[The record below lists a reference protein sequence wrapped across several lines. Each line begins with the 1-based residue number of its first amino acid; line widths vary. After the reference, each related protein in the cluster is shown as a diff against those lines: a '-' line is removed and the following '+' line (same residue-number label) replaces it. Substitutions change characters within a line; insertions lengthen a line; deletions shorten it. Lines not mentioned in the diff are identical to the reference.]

1 MFRRILNPCRGIVL
15 LLAVIFTAGS
25 ARAQVGSGSFYGR
38 VTDPSGAVVA
48 GATLTIL
55 NQGTGARTQLKTDAE
70 GNFVSTPLAIGKYTA
85 QAAAPGFNA
94 AELKDILL
102 EIGDRRDLN
111 FTLQIQGTSSTV
123 RVSEAASSPLL
134 ESTVSSLGQVIHEQ
148 NIVQL
153 PLNGRNFVQLG
164 TLAPGAIASQGTQ
177 FNNPSASTSVRGAT
191 SLSVSG
197 MRENANDWRID
208 GIDDNELTAGSISI
222 LPSPDAI
229 QEFKVLT
236 NNYSA
241 QYGRSGGGTILLTTK
256 SGTNSY
262 HGAAFEFLRNDI
274 FDAKTFFDP
283 KKPAFRQNQF
293 GGAFGG
299 PIKKNKIF
307 FFGDYQGLRIRKG
320 ITAIST
326 VPTALARQG
335 IFTEAGQPT
344 IFNPCTTYN
353 AASHTCTTFNAGAR
367 VAFAGNTIPA
377 NMLDPIAVQI
387 LNFYPIPTSPGV
399 SNNFIFTAE
408 RRLNQDEGDVRIDAN
423 ISSKDTLYGRFS
435 IDNSYQFFPGP
446 LPGLGGGTSSFVSS
460 TINIPRARNIAV
472 VWNHIFSPSLVNQA
486 VAGFNRI
493 FISVVG
499 PSYGTGNLSQQLGI
513 PGANQGDKFT
523 SGLTRFDLTGF
534 NGIGD
539 RLTTPLL
546 LGSNVYQYS
555 DNVSWVHSRHSF
567 NFGFATLF
575 NQLNGTAYNAP
586 RGDMAFS
593 ALFTAQNNAGAFQGG
608 TGSAVASLLL
618 GLPASEF
625 RTNVFGG
632 DVTGRRW
639 VDFRTYFQDDWR
651 ISPKLTLNLGL
662 AYMFITA
669 PTEAGGRFS
678 NVDLATQTL
687 LVAGVNA
694 SDTGNVQTH
703 YLNLQPRIGF
713 AYTPFQN
720 AGLVIRGGYGIFNDW
735 AQGGMNGLQVNPPF
749 VGTPTFTSDSINP
762 ARILSQGFPAP
773 TVIDPA
779 HPSGSVEFW
788 QNNFQL
794 GRVQQWNFGIQK
806 EMPGHMVATIAYAG
820 AKAEHLLD
828 KNANF
833 NAPPPGPGSIN
844 ARRPYPV
851 FASINYDNSRAW
863 SIYHSLQAKL
873 EKRFATGL
881 YFLLGYTYSK
891 GLGNEPSENL
901 TFQGSAA
908 GADYFPFAPFGINT
922 DKGLNDNDLRHSFTA
937 SYLYELPLGRNRRYA
952 SNAGAVLDKFIG
964 GWQLSGI
971 TRIRSGYP
979 LGATMSTS
987 LLNNTMANRPN
998 ITCDPNS
1005 SAPRTVQKWFNVGCF
1020 AAPAAFQWGNSSRTF
1035 GSGPDQVN
1043 FDFAMDKTF
1052 SLTETLNLQF
1062 RTEMFNIFN
1071 HAQFDLPNT
1080 AIGTGS
1086 SGTITATINDGRV
1099 IQFGLKLVF

>member
-1 MFRRILNPCRGIVL
+1 MHRKILNPWRGIVL
-15 LLAVIFTAGS
+15 LLAMIFMAGS
-25 ARAQVGSGSFYGR
+25 ARAQVGSGTFYGN

-48 GATLTIL
+48 GATLTII
-55 NQGTGARTQLKTDAE
+55 NQGTGAQIQLKTDAD
-70 GNFVSTPLAIGKYTA
+70 GNFVSTPLPIGKYTA
-85 QAAAPGFNA
+85 QATAPGFNA

-102 EIGDRRDLN
+102 EIGDHRDLN
-111 FTLQIQGTSSTV
+111 FSLQVQGTSSVV
-123 RVSEAASSPLL
+123 RVSEAASAPLL
-134 ESTVSSLGQVIHEQ
+134 ESTVSNLGQIIHEQ

-177 FNNPSASTSVRGAT
+177 FNSPSASTSVRGAT

-197 MRENANDWRID
+197 MRENANDWRMD

-326 VPTALARQG
+326 VPTTLARQG
-335 IFTEAGQPT
+335 IFTETKQPA
-344 IFNPCTTYN
+344 IFNPCLVYN
-353 AASHTCTTFNAGAR
+353 TASTTCTTFNTGTR
-367 VAFAGNTIPA
+367 TQFPGNTIPT
-377 NMLDPIAVQI
+377 NMLDPIGVKV
-387 LNFYPIPTSPGV
+387 LNLFPAPNLPGV
-399 SNNFIFTAE
+399 ANNFILTQE
-408 RRLNQDEGDVRIDAN
+408 RQLNQDEGDVRIDAN
-423 ISSKDTLYGRFS
+423 ISEKNNLYGRFS
-435 IDNSYQFFPGP
+435 MDNSHQFYPGP

-460 TINIPRARNIAV
+460 TINIPRARNIAL

-499 PSYGTGNLSQQLGI
+499 PSYGQGDLSKQLGI
-513 PGANQGDKFT
+513 PGANLGDKFT

-534 NGIGD
+534 NGLGD

-586 RGDMAFS
+586 RGDVAFS
-593 ALFTAQNNAGAFQGG
+593 ALFTAQNNAGAFQNG

-651 ISPKLTLNLGL
+651 VSPKLTLNLGL

-669 PTEAGGRFS
+669 STEVNNRYS

-687 LVAGVNA
+687 LVAGMNA
-694 SDTGNVQTH
+694 SDSGNVQTH
-703 YLNLQPRIGF
+703 YFNLQPRIGF
-713 AYTPFQN
+713 AYTPFVN

-735 AQGGMNGLQVNPPF
+735 AQGGMNGLQINPPF
-749 VGTPTFTSDSINP
+749 VGTPTFTSDSVNP

-773 TVIDPA
+773 TVIDPN
-779 HPSGSVEFW
+779 HPSGAIEFW

-806 EMPGHMVATIAYAG
+806 ELPGHMVATVAYVG
-820 AKAEHLLD
+820 TKADHLLD

-833 NAPPPGPGSIN
+833 NSPPPGPGAIN
-844 ARRPYPV
+844 PRRPYPV
-851 FASINYDNSRAW
+851 FAGIDYDNSRAW
-863 SIYHSLQAKL
+863 SIYHALQAKL

-881 YFLLGYTYSK
+881 YFLVGYTYSK
-891 GLGNEPSENL
+891 GLGNEPAENL
-901 TFQGSAA
+901 SFQGSAA

-922 DKGLNDNDLRHSFTA
+922 DKGLNDNDLRHSFTG
-937 SYLYELPLGRNRRYA
+937 SYLYELPFGRNRRYV
-952 SNAGAVLDKFIG
+952 SNAGPVLDKFIG
-964 GWQLSGI
+964 GWQFSGI
-971 TRIRSGYP
+971 SRIRSGYP

-987 LLNNTMANRPN
+987 LLNNTMVNRPN

-1005 SAPRTVQKWFNVGCF
+1005 SAPRTVQKWFNVSCF
-1020 AAPAAFQWGNSSRTF
+1020 AAPTAFQWGNSSRTF
-1035 GSGPDQVN
+1035 GSGPNQVN
-1043 FDFAMDKTF
+1043 FDMAMDKTF

-1080 AIGTGS
+1080 AIGTAS